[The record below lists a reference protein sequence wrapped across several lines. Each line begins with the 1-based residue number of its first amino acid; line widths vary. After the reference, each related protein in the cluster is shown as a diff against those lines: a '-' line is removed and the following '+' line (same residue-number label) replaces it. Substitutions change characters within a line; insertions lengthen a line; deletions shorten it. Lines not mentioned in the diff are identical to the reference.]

1 MQTPAPFPLR
11 RLAGPLASAV
21 VLALFLLQLWELK
34 ESSARRVGVVLDD
47 AEQGIQVTEVL
58 PGLPAERAG
67 LRAGDLVVAIGG
79 LEMRALP
86 DYDRAAAL
94 FASGEPVVYRVRRGD
109 EGLEIAVRPGAPME
123 WGEIGLT
130 ALVLLAYLA
139 VAWLVREQAES
150 DLRAR
155 LLRLFTLA
163 VAFEMAAPASG
174 SLIGNPA
181 LALAS
186 GLFFLL
192 VTGVQ
197 VGLELHLAS
206 VVPDRQAWIA
216 RRPWVVPAFY
226 AVGLATALTAAFT
239 LLSEALGWG
248 VVPWS
253 AAAAQGVMFAY
264 GFPLWALGV
273 TGLLGYQAT
282 RHPQPRGRQQA
293 GLVLLGVLPWVA
305 SVLIGTAHTLL
316 GIERWGWLDQWQL
329 MLLPFPI
336 AVFIA
341 IYRYQLFDIELVV
354 RRSLLYTALTT
365 SLLLVF
371 YAALGAGGALFSHLV
386 GGDRGSVWVI
396 GGATLLLGLLFAPLR
411 QALQRLIDRRFFP
424 ERTAVRQRLVD
435 LAQELPALGKLP
447 LMGRHLVGRLTGIFG
462 IRSATLLLA
471 TPQGEH
477 LVTLASTLVDFE
489 EQLDQSFLLSPDD
502 PGVQLLRR
510 SARPLPAHQPAARS
524 ASMAQ
529 RLHRLGAELTVPLL
543 AQQKLV
549 GLLLLGEKS
558 DVRPFTGEEL
568 ELLNLL
574 GHHVAT
580 IFENARLFESA
591 TFEGLTGILRREA
604 ILEQLDRE
612 LQRALRYRRPLA
624 LALADLD
631 HFKAVNDRHGHL
643 AGDLLLK
650 RAAQALASPLRSTDA
665 VGRFGGEEFLVVLP
679 ETDLAGAAVVAEKL
693 RQVVEE
699 LAVALEDGTV
709 LRITVSIGLAAVDP
723 RAEWSPSALEL
734 LGEADKALYRA
745 KADGRNRVEPAAP

>member
-1 MQTPAPFPLR
+1 MNALALPSLR
-11 RLAGPLASAV
+11 RLAGLLASAA

-34 ESSARRVGVVLDD
+34 ESSGRRVGVILDD
-47 AEQGIQVTEVL
+47 ADQGFQVTEVL
-58 PGLPAERAG
+58 PGLPAEQAG
-67 LRAGDLVVAIGG
+67 LQAGDLVLAIGG
-79 LEMRALP
+79 LEMRELP
-86 DYDRAAAL
+86 DYDLAAAR
-94 FASGEPVVYRVRRGD
+94 FEPGETVVYRVRRG
-109 EGLEIAVRPGAPME
+109 EEELEVGIRPGTPME
-123 WGEIGLT
+123 WGEIALT

-139 VAWLVREQAES
+139 IAWLVREQAES

-163 VAFEMAAPASG
+163 VALEMAAPSSG
-174 SLIGNPA
+174 SLIGNPS

-206 VVPDRQAWIA
+206 LIPERQAWIA

-226 AVGLATALTAAFT
+226 AAGLGTSLVVAAS
-239 LLSEALGWG
+239 LLSQVFGWG
-248 VVPWS
+248 LFPWS
-253 AAAAQGVMFAY
+253 AGDAQQAMFDF

-273 TGLLGYQAT
+273 AGLLGYQAT
-282 RHPQPRGRQQA
+282 RHPEPRGRQQA
-293 GLVLLGVLPWVA
+293 GLVLLGMLPWAA
-305 SVLIGTAHTLL
+305 SILIGTGHALL
-316 GIERWGWLDQWQL
+316 GVERWAWLDQWQL
-329 MLLPFPI
+329 ILLPFPI
-336 AVFIA
+336 AVLVA

-502 PGVQLLRR
+502 PGIQLLRR
-510 SARPLPAHQPAARS
+510 LARPLPAQQPAARS

-529 RLHRLGAELTVPLL
+529 RLHQLGAELTVPLI
-543 AQQKLV
+543 AREKLV
-549 GLLLLGEKS
+549 GLLLLSEKS
-558 DVRPFTGEEL
+558 DERQFTGEEL

-580 IFENARLFESA
+580 VFENARLFESA

-604 ILEQLDRE
+604 ILEELERE

-631 HFKAVNDRHGHL
+631 HFKEVNDRHGHL

-693 RQVVEE
+693 RQVVEA
-699 LAVALEDGTV
+699 LAVTLEDGSV

-723 RAEWSPSALEL
+723 QAEWSPSALEL

-745 KADGRNRVEPAAP
+745 KGAGRNRVEPAVP

>member
-1 MQTPAPFPLR
+1 MNLPAPSPLR
-11 RLAGPLASAV
+11 RLAGLLAPAA
-21 VLALFLLQLWELK
+21 VLALFLLQLWETK
-34 ESSARRVGVVLDD
+34 ESSSRRVGVVLDD
-47 AEQGIQVTEVL
+47 ADQGFEVTAVV
-58 PGLPAERAG
+58 PGLPADEAG
-67 LRAGDLVVAIGG
+67 LRAGDRVLAIGG
-79 LEMRALP
+79 MEMGALP

-94 FASGEPVVYRVRRGD
+94 FEAGGTVTYRVRRG
-109 EGLEIAVRPGAPME
+109 EIEMEIAVRPGTPMA
-123 WGEIGLT
+123 WGEIALT
-130 ALVLLAYLA
+130 AMVLLAYLA
-139 VAWLVREQAES
+139 IAWLVRGQAAG

-163 VAFEMAAPASG
+163 VAFEMAAPSSD

-186 GLFFLL
+186 GLFFLFI
-192 VTGVQ
+192 TGVQ
-197 VGLELHLAS
+197 VSLELHLAS
-206 VVPDRQAWIA
+206 VIPERQAWIA
-216 RRPWVVPAFY
+216 RRPWVVPLFY
-226 AVGLATALTAAFT
+226 TVGLGTSLGLTAS

-248 VVPWS
+248 LLPWS
-253 AAAAQGVMFAY
+253 AADAQGAMFEY

-273 TGLLGYQAT
+273 AGLLGYQAT
-282 RHPQPRGRQQA
+282 RHPEPRGRQQA

-305 SVLIGTAHTLL
+305 SVLIGTAHALL
-316 GIERWGWLDQWQL
+316 GVERWAWLDQWQL
-329 MLLPFPI
+329 ILLPFPI

-341 IYRYQLFDIELVV
+341 IYRFQLFDIELVV

-371 YAALGAGGALFSHLV
+371 YGALGIGGAFFSHLV
-386 GGDRGSVWVI
+386 GGDRASVWVI

-510 SARPLPAHQPAARS
+510 SARPLPAQQPAARS

-543 AQQKLV
+543 AQEKLV

-558 DVRPFTGEEL
+558 DERPFTGEEL

-580 IFENARLFESA
+580 VFENARLFESA

-612 LQRALRYRRPLA
+612 LQRALRHRRPLA

-665 VGRFGGEEFLVVLP
+665 VGRFGGEEFLIVLP

-693 RQVVEE
+693 RQTVEE

-709 LRITVSIGLAAVDP
+709 LRVTVSIGLAAVDP
-723 RAEWSPSALEL
+723 AAPWSPSALEL
-734 LGEADKALYRA
+734 LGEADRALYRA
-745 KADGRNRVEPAAP
+745 KAAGRNRVEPAGA